1 MCAASRFLTL
11 IHAQDSV
18 ESPIAVSGY
27 RWYPAWAFAGYAQG
41 KKHSND
47 KQNLLCYKQRRVDV
61 LRIVLRML
69 PFEFCC
75 GQHYLSVLFVV
86 RWSDQIIWRILR
98 INVVVIRLFI
108 EIQYVVKVKME
119 KYYSNYLEQKVTVL
133 RIIM

>member
-1 MCAASRFLTL
+1 
-11 IHAQDSV
+11 
-18 ESPIAVSGY
+18 
-27 RWYPAWAFAGYAQG
+27 
-41 KKHSND
+41 
-47 KQNLLCYKQRRVDV
+47 
-61 LRIVLRML
+61 ML

-75 GQHYLSVLFVV
+75 GQHYLGVLFVV

>member
-1 MCAASRFLTL
+1 MKQRETICCDSEQRFLL
-11 IHAQDSV
+11 SLMEQLQH
-18 ESPIAVSGY
+18 
-27 RWYPAWAFAGYAQG
+27 PAWAFAGYAQG

-47 KQNLLCYKQRRVDV
+47 KQKLLCYKQRRGDV

-98 INVVVIRLFI
+98 INVVVIHLFI

>member
-1 MCAASRFLTL
+1 M
-11 IHAQDSV
+11 
-18 ESPIAVSGY
+18 
-27 RWYPAWAFAGYAQG
+27 
-41 KKHSND
+41 
-47 KQNLLCYKQRRVDV
+47 
-61 LRIVLRML
+61 
-69 PFEFCC
+69 
-75 GQHYLSVLFVV
+75 SVLFVV